1 MTPIAEELQSVI
13 SKIDSEPDH
22 DSCVRV
28 MNKYLKKRLIQRLP
42 VAEQAKKLYEAFQT
56 GNIERVRPFD
66 ASQYG
71 RIREQA
77 ANFIRMIENESHP
90 GQVRV
95 LHPEAVNAE
104 A

>member
-1 MTPIAEELQSVI
+1 MTIVQELQRL
-13 SKIDSEPDH
+13 IDQIQEEPDH
-22 DSCVRV
+22 DACVRV

-42 VAEQAKKLYEAFQT
+42 VAEQAKKLYSAFQT
-56 GNIERVRPFD
+56 GNIERVQPFD
-66 ASQYG
+66 LSQHG

-95 LHPEAVNAE
+95 LRPEAANAE

>member
-1 MTPIAEELQSVI
+1 MTIVEELQLL
-13 SKIDSEPDH
+13 IDRIQAEAEH
-22 DSCVRV
+22 DACVRV

-42 VAEQAKKLYEAFQT
+42 EPEQAKKLYEAFQT

-66 ASQYG
+66 FSQYG

-77 ANFIRMIENESHP
+77 GNFVRMIENESHP

-95 LHPEAVNAE
+95 LRSEAANA
-104 A
+104 